1 MKIEYLFS
9 NKQIKRK
16 RITFIV
22 LCVMCMGA
30 IMMLIEIV
38 FKCRMYIYETLK
50 EKSQYM
56 DES

>member
-1 MKIEYLFS
+1 MKIEYFFL
-9 NKQIKRK
+9 NKRIKRK